1 MKCDIRL
8 IYTISVEVKRRI
20 KMKESI
26 KKNGGLFFVTIVLN
40 IITAIASVMIA
51 KLLQKVIDAAVNGDM
66 SAFQRVLILSIGYI
80 LLLGFI
86 NYLYSY
92 FSKKFIYKVIRLFRE
107 RIFMGILRRRTEDFT
122 AVNSAD
128 YISALTND
136 TKLVEDNFLLPLLL
150 TLQYG
155 VMFLVTS
162 VLLVQISPLITGCL
176 FVALL
181 FMFVLPGMIG
191 QGLQAKQN
199 EVSSR
204 LADFTTALKDF
215 FSGFEVIKSYQME
228 KSIKSKFTNK
238 NNLSMKA
245 KFGADKLLALNEG
258 VSGILAYITQFAGL
272 FIGAYFIIQGKLSA
286 GTLVALVQLSGT
298 FISPVMMIFQNIP
311 KIQGAKPI
319 ISRLRELEEFENND
333 QKDSKIPT
341 FQKEICVKDLGF
353 SYEGNRAVFCDLN
366 LSFEKGK
373 KYAIVGK
380 SGCGKST
387 LVRLIAGQLSGY
399 EGEVQFDGEELSHL
413 NREELESM
421 ISVISQNVYMF
432 DETVKDNITLYE
444 TFGENEMKRALVLS
458 GVIDF
463 LDKLPEEI
471 DTQVGENGSNL
482 SGGQRQRIAVARA
495 LIRNKNILVLD
506 EGTSAVDKM
515 TAHEIENRLLAMK
528 ELTLFTITHNL
539 NEELLANY
547 DQILFMEEGGKVV
560 VGTLDEL
567 RKNNSSFASFY
578 GH

>member
-1 MKCDIRL
+1 MKG
-8 IYTISVEVKRRI
+8 
-20 KMKESI
+20 SI
-26 KKNGGLFFVTIVLN
+26 KKHSILFLVTIVLN
-40 IITAIASVMIA
+40 VITAIASVMIA
-51 KLLQKVIDAAVNGDM
+51 KLLQRVIDVAMNGDM
-66 SAFQRVLILSIGYI
+66 SEFQRVLIVSIGYI
-80 LLLGFI
+80 LALGFL

-92 FSKKFIYKVIRLFRE
+92 FSKKLIYKVIRQFRE
-107 RIFMGILRRRTEDFT
+107 KIFMGILRHRTEDFT
-122 AVNSAD
+122 TVNSAD

-136 TKLVEDNFLLPLLL
+136 TKLVEDNFLLPLLV

-162 VLLVQISPLITGCL
+162 VLLIKISPLITGCL

-181 FMFVLPGMIG
+181 FMFVLPSMIG

-199 EVSSR
+199 EFSNR
-204 LADFTTALKDF
+204 LAEFTTALKDY

-228 KSIKSKFTNK
+228 NRIKSKFRNK
-238 NNLSMKA
+238 NDVSMKA
-245 KFGADKLLALNEG
+245 KFGVDKLLALNEG

-311 KIQGAKPI
+311 KIQGTKPI
-319 ISRLRELEEFENND
+319 LQRLREMEQYASDD
-333 QKDSKIPT
+333 QSGCRIPT
-341 FQKEICVKDLGF
+341 FQKEIRVKDLKF
-353 SYEGNRAVFCDLN
+353 SYEGNREVFRDLN

-387 LVRLIAGQLSGY
+387 LMRLIAGQLSGY
-399 EGEVQFDGEELSHL
+399 EGEVRFDGDEINNL

-421 ISVISQNVYMF
+421 ISLISQNVYMF

-444 TFGENEMKRALVLS
+444 KFDEKEMKRALVLS

-463 LDKLPEEI
+463 LDKLPENM

-515 TAHEIENRLLAMK
+515 TAHEIESRLLAMK

-547 DQILFMEEGGKVV
+547 DQVLFMDEGGKVI
-560 VGTLDEL
+560 VGTLEEL
-567 RKNNSSFASFY
+567 RKNNASFAAFY
-578 GH
+578 GQ